1 MDLQELN
8 RVIKV
13 RKRHFLRHLY
23 IKCIILPRQAQD
35 KHRENS
41 KKNGVFSQ
49 ALRKSTGDSDLPY
62 MTSEQFAEVDADG
75 SGAASETTEDE
86 QEGKKAAHVL
96 ARNAKWRAELTATS
110 LRTVG

>member
-1 MDLQELN
+1 M
-8 RVIKV
+8 
-13 RKRHFLRHLY
+13 
-23 IKCIILPRQAQD
+23 KCIILPRQAQD

-75 SGAASETTEDE
+75 SGAASERTEDE

-96 ARNAKWRAELTATS
+96 ARTQNGGLSLPRRASGQSVKVSSPPLTIAIFS
-110 LRTVG
+110 